1 MKWVKLLLM
10 LGMFSITSVPVFGG
24 AKQRVKTP
32 PPVTITFYP
41 CNAKNESLCVKHRP
55 GGLAFVISTRREGQ
69 FWCPKVEITYPW
81 SMEPSAYERDC
92 PADPLMME
100 EEWIAQFHTGNMGF
114 GPGEHSIYIRFI
126 QGGKTLKKT
135 IKVQVMGE

>member
-1 MKWVKLLLM
+1 MRKLLIAMVIGL
-10 LGMFSITSVPVFGG
+10 TSTISFQSG
-24 AKQRVKTP
+24 AKERVKTP

-55 GGLAFVISTRREGQ
+55 GGMAFVISTRRESQ
-69 FWCPKVEITYPW
+69 FWCPLVEITWPW
-81 SMEPSAYERDC
+81 GTITKYERDC
-92 PADPLMME
+92 PSDPLMME
-100 EEWIAQFHTGNMGF
+100 EEWIWQANTGTWGF
-114 GPGEHSIYIRFI
+114 GPGEHSIYIRFT

>member
-1 MKWVKLLLM
+1 MKWVKLLIM

-41 CNAKNESLCVKHRP
+41 CNAKNDSLCVKHRP
-55 GGLAFVISTRREGQ
+55 GGMAFVISTRRESQ
-69 FWCPKVEITYPW
+69 FWCPLVEIDWPW
-81 SMEPSAYERDC
+81 GTTTKYERDC
-92 PADPLMME
+92 PSDPLAME
-100 EEWIAQFHTGNMGF
+100 EEWIWLTNTGTWGF
-114 GPGEHSIYIRFI
+114 GPGEHSIYIRFT